1 MPPLTEKDGEARGR
15 FVPREQRQVTILLV
29 ARLVTDTGDELCRI
43 RNISTRGMM
52 LETGA
57 ALDTGQRVRVELRNL
72 QAVEGRIVW
81 IKSDRTGLQFDA
93 PVGIDLL
100 RARVGRRGAPRPRA
114 PRVST
119 ECPVLVRIEG
129 RVSRA
134 ILLDLSSSGGKLAL
148 AQRLA
153 PGDQLTV
160 TLPGLAPKRAAVRWT
175 RDGQA
180 GMAFLEAIAFAD
192 LDGWLQVPWI
202 RYAARKA
209 GTADDVSA

>member
-1 MPPLTEKDGEARGR
+1 MPPLTEKAGAGRAR

-57 ALDTGQRVRVELRNL
+57 PLDTDQRVRVELRNL
-72 QAVEGRIVW
+72 QAVKGRIVW
-81 IKSDRTGLQFDA
+81 IKDGRAGLQFDA
-93 PVGIDLL
+93 PVGTDLL

-134 ILLDLSSSGGKLAL
+134 ILLDLSSSGGKLAI

-153 PGDQLTV
+153 PGDQLMV
-160 TLPGLAPKRAAVRWT
+160 TLPGLPPKRAAVRWA
-175 RDGQA
+175 REGQA
-180 GMAFLEAIAFAD
+180 GMAFLEAIAFAE

-202 RYAARKA
+202 RYAARRTAPA
-209 GTADDVSA
+209 GDASA